1 MKCTCDY
8 CVVDRT
14 QSENPYRDNIVND
27 KEEHKKAVAS
37 ALAESAATMEANYCE
52 LTLDVVDKI
61 ALRFAAVLIESRG
74 SYVPSTQACSSEDI
88 MSDAYA
94 AADDFLKEKLKRD
107 EFEIQAEYD
116 EDTDEESDED
126 DDDELVAVVKQLGSG
141 KVHHLVVNN
150 VPVAS
155 IGSFCSSEEYRKKD
169 TSYWSA
175 EGLQKAA
182 HDINEGVEL
191 QEQETEDRPPIAFVQ
206 TDCVGNY
213 LVVSGTTVCRTG
225 DRCKDPHFRNSGLTY
240 WTTAALELVAEGI
253 NKEL

>member
-1 MKCTCDY
+1 M
-8 CVVDRT
+8 
-14 QSENPYRDNIVND
+14 ND

-37 ALAESAATMEANYCE
+37 ALAESAATMEANYSE

-61 ALRFAAVLIESRG
+61 ALRFAVVLIEAN
-74 SYVPSTQACSSEDI
+74 VPSTSRSSEI
-88 MSDAYA
+88 MSDAYD
-94 AADDFLKEKLKRD
+94 AADAFLKEKLKRD